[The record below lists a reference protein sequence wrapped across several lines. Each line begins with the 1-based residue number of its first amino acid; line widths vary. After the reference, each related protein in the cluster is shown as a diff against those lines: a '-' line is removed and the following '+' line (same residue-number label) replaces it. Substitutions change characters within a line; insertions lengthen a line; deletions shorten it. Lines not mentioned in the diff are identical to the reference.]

1 MDIARDYAQTMNQ
14 CPCCHREFADDSK
27 PLTTVAV
34 SVRARVAPGDVVL
47 RTHIADIVQQ
57 AVLEWMHESWDALPS
72 TDEMV
77 DLVDIVI
84 AR

>member
-1 MDIARDYAQTMNQ
+1 MSQ
-14 CPCCHREFADDSK
+14 CPSCRREFEDDSK
-27 PLTTVAV
+27 TLTTVAV
-34 SVRARVAPGDVVL
+34 SIRARIAPGDVVL

-57 AVLEWMHESWDALPS
+57 AVLDWMHEDTYSSLES

-77 DLVDIVI
+77 DLVDVVV

>member
-1 MDIARDYAQTMNQ
+1 MSQ
-14 CPCCHREFADDSK
+14 CPSCRREFEDDSK
-27 PLTTVAV
+27 VLTTVAI
-34 SVRARVAPGDVVL
+34 SIRARIAPGDVVL

-57 AVLEWMHESWDALPS
+57 AVLDWMHEDTMTSLES

>member
-1 MDIARDYAQTMNQ
+1 MSE
-14 CPCCHREFADDSK
+14 CPSCRREFEESSK
-27 PLTTVAV
+27 PLTTVAI

-47 RTHIADIVQQ
+47 RSHITDMVQQ
-57 AVLEWMHESWDALPS
+57 AVLSWMHENTMTSLES